1 LDKNPLYYINEVKCL
16 FATTKNAKAPA
27 KTKCIVDAKIS
38 FSAGLQR
45 KAEILFCGI
54 IDECKILKN
63 IEKQPKAET
72 PNNRNAHIPEKEVT
86 LKGDPTTKDNVNNTP
101 YKIEDFKSLCWSC
114 SVKEVKL
121 FKCGGCFKARYC
133 SEKCIQ
139 KDWPE
144 HMNYCLKKQEKI
156 KKKNQLTGSEG
167 TY

>member
-54 IDECKILKN
+54 IDECKILKA
-63 IEKQPKAET
+63 IEKQPKVET
-72 PNNRNAHIPEKEVT
+72 PNIKNAHIPE
-86 LKGDPTTKDNVNNTP
+86 
-101 YKIEDFKSLCWSC
+101 IEDFKSLCWSC

-121 FKCGGCFKARYC
+121 FKCGGCHKARYC

-156 KKKNQLTGSEG
+156 KKKNQMNL
-167 TY
+167 